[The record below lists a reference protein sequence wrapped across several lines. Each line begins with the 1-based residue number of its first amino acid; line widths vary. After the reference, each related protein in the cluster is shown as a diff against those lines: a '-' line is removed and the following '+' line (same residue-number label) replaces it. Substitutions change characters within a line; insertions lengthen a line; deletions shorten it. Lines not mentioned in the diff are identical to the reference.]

1 VTASAILFEE
11 RLAFFCSGG
20 VGSGSQAEK
29 LAGSAASSRGAWPG
43 GVGFLCGK
51 KENTGEEAGEGEDY
65 SFVSQNDGSLPI
77 IDKVE

>member
-1 VTASAILFEE
+1 
-11 RLAFFCSGG
+11 
-20 VGSGSQAEK
+20 
-29 LAGSAASSRGAWPG
+29 
-43 GVGFLCGK
+43 LCGK